1 MFYEIYF
8 IDRGVNM
15 RVLFIVNPA
24 AGKGK
29 AREIIPKI
37 EKVCK
42 ERNINYDVKYT
53 TKPYEATK
61 IAGSGVENGYERIIA
76 VGGDGT
82 LNEVVNGIA
91 ESKVALGVIPAGS
104 GNDFIKSINSSK
116 NIDDIIHDSILGEVR
131 SIDLAKC
138 NDRYF
143 INVGSIGF
151 DAEVAAR
158 AKITKK
164 LLTGLLAYLSAT
176 ISTLF
181 TFKGMNVKVEIDGQL
196 IEKKALLVAV
206 ANAKYYGGGILP
218 APKADIEDGFLD
230 ICFVEHVPKLKILY
244 LLPKYIKGQHENI
257 KEVSF
262 FKSKNVKFT
271 SNHRISINVDG
282 EIFEDIKV
290 EFKIIPKSIN
300 VIFPIKE

>member
-1 MFYEIYF
+1 
-8 IDRGVNM
+8 M
-15 RVLFIVNPA
+15 RVLFIVNPS

-29 AREIIPKI
+29 SRLIIPNI
-37 EKVCK
+37 ESICK
-42 ERNINYDVKYT
+42 ESEIDYDIKYT
-53 TKPYEATK
+53 TRPYEATK
-61 IAGSGVENGYERIIA
+61 IAESGVENGYERIIA

-116 NIDDIIHDSILGEVR
+116 NIDGIIRDSILGEVR
-131 SIDLAKC
+131 QIDLAKC

-151 DAEVAAR
+151 DAEVAAK
-158 AKITKK
+158 AKTTKK
-164 LLTGLLAYLSAT
+164 LLTGLLAYLTAA

-181 TFKGMNVKVEIDGQL
+181 TFEGMNVKVEIDGKL
-196 IEKKALLVAV
+196 IEKKVLLVAV
-206 ANAKYYGGGILP
+206 ANAKYYGGGVLP

-230 ICFVEHVPKLKILY
+230 ICFVEHVPKLRILY
-244 LLPKYIKGQHENI
+244 LLPKYIKGQHEDI

-262 FKSKNVKFT
+262 FKSKNVKFKS
-271 SNHRISINVDG
+271 SNRISINVDG
-282 EIFEDIKV
+282 EIFEDNQV